1 MQTISKCNGNK
12 FYLIENHQFLVC
24 LHRTAYRTRNNYIY
38 VIIHAGGIV
47 NISELGLHFQ
57 QDHGM
62 EVEAME
68 YVKRHLTRYII
79 LRDKKMISDKKQE
92 KKLKVTEQ

>member
-1 MQTISKCNGNK
+1 M
-12 FYLIENHQFLVC
+12 C

-47 NISELGLHFQ
+47 NISELGLHF
-57 QDHGM
+57 HAVILL

-68 YVKRHLTRYII
+68 YVKRHLTRHII

-92 KKLKVTEQ
+92 KKLNVTEQ

>member
-1 MQTISKCNGNK
+1 MVWFGGR
-12 FYLIENHQFLVC
+12 IENHQFLVC

-68 YVKRHLTRYII
+68 YVKRHLTRHII